1 MLMLT
6 DTEIKIMHVI
16 WSAKELLTAAEI
28 IDMMNE
34 RYNWKRSTTLTYL
47 DRLINKKYLNRVK
60 SRKNN
65 RKCYVYYTNVTEKQY
80 KIMSA
85 AHYVQQLYK
94 NKEEL
99 IKILEDL

>member
-1 MLMLT
+1 MLT

-28 IDMMNE
+28 IDMMNDT
-34 RYNWKRSTTLTYL
+34 YNWKRSTTLTYL

-65 RKCYVYYTNVTEKQY
+65 RKCYVYYINVTEKQY

-85 AHYVQQLYK
+85 AHYVKQLYK

-99 IKILEDL
+99 INILEDL